1 MIKFSG
7 IRRQSDNTTVID
19 GYTTAKTVK
28 GAISDVGRFIASH
41 VDKGEG
47 EAILHNPNEAL
58 QPESTSCGGYFFELE
73 EVEDACQLN
82 EETEEIESA
91 EGSFYF
97 WVRLSI

>member
-7 IRRQSDNTTVID
+7 IRIQTDNTTVID

-28 GAISDVGRFIASH
+28 GAIADVGRFIASH

-47 EAILHNPNEAL
+47 EAILHNPDEAL
-58 QPESTSCGGYFFELE
+58 QPEATSCGGYFFELE
-73 EVEDACQLN
+73 EVGGACQIN
-82 EETEEIESA
+82 EETEEMEYA

-97 WVRLSI
+97 WVRISN